1 MLYAE
6 LFKHRDN
13 QDYLNINQI
22 PYFIHVFNRMDG
34 TIKWEHRGLYG
45 VLLFDRFMKHS
56 LHNNLVSLDYSY
68 NDVNQKSLRTL
79 LDYCAQHRLKFRKL
93 RFLSLEGN
101 NLDDLDI
108 TSFCRAVRKGG
119 YKHLVSLN
127 LKNNHISE
135 LGLLQLCVLLE
146 EGYCSHLVEIDLDN
160 NGLDETSLG
169 YKTIHKLLDNNMHS
183 QKNFYETKRVTTYSL
198 SNQHLSINS
207 KVILQMFT
215 KLTAKWNQLSRQ
227 MKFM

>member
-1 MLYAE
+1 MIIRTTWISTRFRILFMCSIEWMERSNVCRNE
-6 LFKHRDN
+6 LEWF
-13 QDYLNINQI
+13 L
-22 PYFIHVFNRMDG
+22 G
-34 TIKWEHRGLYG
+34 EHRGLYG

-56 LHNNLVSLDYSY
+56 LHNNLVSLDYSCSFGCVNLTID

-127 LKNNHISE
+127 LKSACYD
-135 LGLLQLCVLLE
+135 LLLC
-146 EGYCSHLVEIDLDN
+146 
-160 NGLDETSLG
+160 
-169 YKTIHKLLDNNMHS
+169 
-183 QKNFYETKRVTTYSL
+183 R
-198 SNQHLSINS
+198 
-207 KVILQMFT
+207 
-215 KLTAKWNQLSRQ
+215 
-227 MKFM
+227 